1 MITGAVDEAVALLRA
16 GVDALLEVS
25 VDGLDAVEFV
35 RVIEAVEVQRRRLE
49 AVDQRL
55 LAGASAAGVASLFGQ
70 PGLAGALASLLR
82 IDVVEA
88 PRRVARAVDLGPRRA
103 LTGEPLAPILP
114 LAAKAAAEG
123 GLSGAQ
129 ADVVIQ
135 CLEKIPASAPAAA
148 WPVAE
153 KVLVEAARHEGPRS
167 LHRTGVEL
175 IARLDPDGL
184 EPVEERV
191 QRQRG
196 FSLVKR
202 AEGGKATRG
211 IWSEECAAMWEAIL
225 DSLGAPQTCDGLLD
239 PRTAAQRRHD
249 AMFEAGRR
257 LLNSGSLP
265 PAGGVPVTV
274 LATTT
279 IRELTSIAGRGTTGE
294 PVLPAFG
301 LAALAAEAGYDGLDL
316 SRLGT
321 AGLARLGH
329 GEQISI
335 STLLTMAGDAE
346 VIPVIFNDTGG
357 ILAYGRGKRLADRGQ
372 RLALA
377 ARDVGCCFPGCDRPA
392 AWSEVHHIIEWA
404 AGGPTDIDNMCLLCV
419 FHHRH
424 FEQHGWAV
432 RIAHD
437 GMPEWLP
444 P

>member
-1 MITGAVDEAVALLRA
+1 MITGAVEQSVALLRHA
-16 GVDALLEVS
+16 VDALL
-25 VDGLDAVEFV
+25 DAPMDALDASEFV

-70 PGLAGALASLLR
+70 PGLAGALARLLR
-82 IDVVEA
+82 IDVPEA
-88 PRRVARAVDLGPRRA
+88 RRRVARAVDLGPRRA

-114 LAAKAAAEG
+114 LAAQAAAEG
-123 GLSGAQ
+123 ELSGAQ

-167 LHRTGVEL
+167 LHRPGVEL

-225 DSLGAPQTCDGLLD
+225 DSLGAPQTCDGLPD

-257 LLNSGSLP
+257 LLDSGTLP

-274 LATTT
+274 LATAT
-279 IRELTSIAGRGTTGE
+279 INELTSLAGRGATGE

-301 LAALAAEAGYDGLDL
+301 LAALAAEAGFDGL
-316 SRLGT
+316 
-321 AGLARLGH
+321 
-329 GEQISI
+329 
-335 STLLTMAGDAE
+335 
-346 VIPVIFNDTGG
+346 
-357 ILAYGRGKRLADRGQ
+357 
-372 RLALA
+372 
-377 ARDVGCCFPGCDRPA
+377 
-392 AWSEVHHIIEWA
+392 
-404 AGGPTDIDNMCLLCV
+404 
-419 FHHRH
+419 
-424 FEQHGWAV
+424 
-432 RIAHD
+432 
-437 GMPEWLP
+437 
-444 P
+444 

>member
-16 GVDALLEVS
+16 GVDALLAVP
-25 VDGLDAVEFV
+25 VDGLEAVEFV

-88 PRRVARAVDLGPRRA
+88 RRRVARAVDLGPRRA

-114 LAAKAAAEG
+114 LAAQAAADGE
-123 GLSGAQ
+123 LSGAQ

-148 WPVAE
+148 WAVAE
-153 KVLVEAARHEGPRS
+153 RVLVEAARHEGPRS
-167 LHRTGVEL
+167 LHRTWVEL

-184 EPVEERV
+184 EP
-191 QRQRG
+191 
-196 FSLVKR
+196 
-202 AEGGKATRG
+202 
-211 IWSEECAAMWEAIL
+211 SEEQAQRERGCTLAKRPDGWSGRRGQWSPELTAFWETIL
-225 DSLGAPQTCDGLLD
+225 DSLAAPQTCDGLPD

-257 LLNSGSLP
+257 LLNSGTLP

-279 IRELTSIAGRGTTGE
+279 ISELTAIAAKTVEQAAASGPAPGVGLTAE
-294 PVLPAFG
+294 PVPGFG
-301 LAALAAEAGYDGLDL
+301 LAALAAEAGYEGLDL
-316 SRLGT
+316 SRLGA

-335 STLLTMAGDAE
+335 S
-346 VIPVIFNDTGG
+346 
-357 ILAYGRGKRLADRGQ
+357 
-372 RLALA
+372 
-377 ARDVGCCFPGCDRPA
+377 
-392 AWSEVHHIIEWA
+392 
-404 AGGPTDIDNMCLLCV
+404 
-419 FHHRH
+419 
-424 FEQHGWAV
+424 
-432 RIAHD
+432 
-437 GMPEWLP
+437 
-444 P
+444 

>member
-1 MITGAVDEAVALLRA
+1 MPEIVVPMFYSLYMITGAVDEAGALLRA
-16 GVDALLEVS
+16 GVDGLLEVS
-25 VDGLDAVEFV
+25 VDGLEAVEFV

-55 LAGASAAGVASLFGQ
+55 LAGGSAAGVASLFGQ

-82 IDVVEA
+82 IDVPEER
-88 PRRVARAVDLGPRRA
+88 RRVARAVDLGPRRV
-103 LTGEPLAPILP
+103 LTGGALEPILP
-114 LAAKAAAEG
+114 LAAQAAAEG

-135 CLEKIPASAPAAA
+135 RLEKIPASAPAAA
-148 WPVAE
+148 RPVAE
-153 KVLVEAARHEGPRS
+153 RVLVQAARHEGPRS

-211 IWSEECAAMWEAIL
+211 IWSEECAAMWDAIL
-225 DSLGAPQTCDGLLD
+225 DSLAAPQTCDGLPD

-249 AMFEAGRR
+249 AMFEAARR
-257 LLNSGSLP
+257 LLNSGTRP

-274 LATTT
+274 LATAT
-279 IRELTSIAGRGTTGE
+279 ISELTAIAAQTAAASSE
-294 PVLPAFG
+294 PAAPAFG
-301 LAALAAEAGYDGLDL
+301 LAALAAEAGYEGLDL
-316 SRLGT
+316 SRLGA

-377 ARDVGCCFPGCDRPA
+377 ARDGGCCFPGAKQRRLPL
-392 AWSEVHHIIEWA
+392 W
-404 AGGPTDIDNMCLLCV
+404 G
-419 FHHRH
+419 
-424 FEQHGWAV
+424 FEQS
-432 RIAHD
+432 
-437 GMPEWLP
+437 GMC
-444 P
+444 